1 MSLGDVKAALAA
13 LPEDERA
20 ELIKLLEQLDR
31 ATKGKVERDN
41 FAAFRSLM
49 YPDYVDGAHLR
60 IMADAFQRVAEG
72 KLKRLIVT
80 LPPRHMKSVQCSVL
94 FPAWFIGRY
103 PKKKIM
109 QVSNTAELAQGFGR
123 QVKNMIQSR
132 EYRDVFPD
140 VKLAADST
148 AAGRWNT
155 NKGGEYYAVGMGG
168 ALAGRGADCA
178 YFRCKVETQHG
189 MKEISD
195 VRVGDKVRG
204 YNHATGK
211 AVWTTVRAVSTQRKP
226 NNFVKFGDAILTP
239 EHRVWTSKNGY
250 VEVSSLLQDFS
261 SLSERSREK
270 QETPQSERSN
280 LLQQSV
286 LSGLQTVQ
294 GLRMWRDQSSE
305 CEILQGVLSEGQARV
320 SDVRVLPIKI
330 FDAISGGSALAQS
343 RASSQVLQSEVLRQS
358 QIGKSSYNFAA
369 RLLRHLLSAINR
381 EKIEVLQP
389 KMLLG
394 KESKNDR
401 IFWLLE
407 CSKTKNKKKIFWGL
421 RSLRK
426 GKAENRGSPH
436 RSQLVKSLGF
446 ESGDF
451 VRQLPSPLS
460 SSDIGVCAND
470 LARLLPKPSSEDDQL
485 VVDIQT
491 DTHNF
496 FLEGVLVHNCLIID
510 DPHSESEALA
520 AESGDQSIYDK
531 AFHWYMLA
539 RQRLQPGGA
548 IIICVTRWS
557 QRDLVAQILKAEKE
571 RGEAEWEV
579 IDFPAILPSGKQ
591 LWPEFWSLKEL
602 NAVKNELPIHRWSAQ
617 YQQNPVSVGAALI
630 KSNWWRKW
638 DIDERGKLPEMEY
651 IIQSWDTATTANT
664 RSNFSACTTWG
675 MFYARG
681 PGGRDYPQFILLD
694 AFRAR
699 LEFPDL
705 KQKAKELNSKFKPD
719 ALLIENTAQGTSLI
733 PELRLAGLPVT
744 PFNPG
749 RVKNDKILRV
759 NGVSDIFK
767 SGQIWYVPSKQ
778 AEEVIA
784 QFEAFPNSGDGD
796 DYVDSC
802 TQAIA
807 TARAGG
813 VIRLER
819 DEDWTEDSQSK
830 PGNRYYSVF

>member
-1 MSLGDVKAALAA
+1 MSMGDVKAALAA

-31 ATKGKVERDN
+31 ATKGKVEREN
-41 FAAFRSLM
+41 FASFRSLM

-132 EYRDVFPD
+132 EYKDVFPD

-155 NKGGEYYAVGMGG
+155 NKNGEYYAVGMGG
-168 ALAGRGADCA
+168 SLAGRGAD
-178 YFRCKVETQHG
+178 
-189 MKEISD
+189 
-195 VRVGDKVRG
+195 
-204 YNHATGK
+204 
-211 AVWTTVRAVSTQRKP
+211 
-226 NNFVKFGDAILTP
+226 IL
-239 EHRVWTSKNGY
+239 V
-250 VEVSSLLQDFS
+250 
-261 SLSERSREK
+261 
-270 QETPQSERSN
+270 
-280 LLQQSV
+280 
-286 LSGLQTVQ
+286 
-294 GLRMWRDQSSE
+294 
-305 CEILQGVLSEGQARV
+305 
-320 SDVRVLPIKI
+320 
-330 FDAISGGSALAQS
+330 
-343 RASSQVLQSEVLRQS
+343 
-358 QIGKSSYNFAA
+358 
-369 RLLRHLLSAINR
+369 
-381 EKIEVLQP
+381 
-389 KMLLG
+389 
-394 KESKNDR
+394 
-401 IFWLLE
+401 
-407 CSKTKNKKKIFWGL
+407 
-421 RSLRK
+421 
-426 GKAENRGSPH
+426 
-436 RSQLVKSLGF
+436 
-446 ESGDF
+446 
-451 VRQLPSPLS
+451 
-460 SSDIGVCAND
+460 
-470 LARLLPKPSSEDDQL
+470 
-485 VVDIQT
+485 
-491 DTHNF
+491 
-496 FLEGVLVHNCLIID
+496 ID
-510 DPHSESEALA
+510 DPHCLEINTEIPTPLGFVKMKDLKVGDFVFGPDGKPTEILWKSEPIEKELYEVRTSDGEVIKTDDGHLWTVRTQLEKRKKYKTIKTSDLVELTQKAGHYLPPVSPVEYKEKFLPIDPWILGAWLGDGTSSLGRMTSSPEDAPHMRGMFEARGYKTTDQACKYSFGVLGMRRELIQNNLLNNKHIPSEYFTASPKQRLDLLRGLMDTDGNVNENGSCFFDNQNKKLVDGVVEIVRSLGVKCSFSSHMEKNRYGAPPKETYRAAFKMVDCFTLKRKLERCRPLSRPGRSISVKKTQDVGFVQCIRVARNDSLFLAGRGYVVTHNCEAEALA
-520 AESGDQSIYDK
+520 AEAGDQSVYDK
-531 AFHWYMLA
+531 AYHWYMLA

-571 RGEAEWEV
+571 RGESEWEV

-602 NAVKNELPIHRWSAQ
+602 NAVKDELPIHRWSAQ
-617 YQQNPVSVGAALI
+617 YQQNPVSIGAALI

-681 PGGRDYPQFILLD
+681 PGGKDYPQFILLD

-705 KQKAKELNSKFKPD
+705 KQKAKELNAKFKPD

-778 AEEVIA
+778 ADEVIA

>member
-1 MSLGDVKAALAA
+1 MSMGDVKAALAA

-31 ATKGKVERDN
+31 ATKGKVEREN

-132 EYRDVFPD
+132 EYKDVFPD

-168 ALAGRGADCA
+168 ALAGRGAD
-178 YFRCKVETQHG
+178 
-189 MKEISD
+189 
-195 VRVGDKVRG
+195 
-204 YNHATGK
+204 
-211 AVWTTVRAVSTQRKP
+211 
-226 NNFVKFGDAILTP
+226 
-239 EHRVWTSKNGY
+239 
-250 VEVSSLLQDFS
+250 
-261 SLSERSREK
+261 
-270 QETPQSERSN
+270 
-280 LLQQSV
+280 
-286 LSGLQTVQ
+286 
-294 GLRMWRDQSSE
+294 
-305 CEILQGVLSEGQARV
+305 
-320 SDVRVLPIKI
+320 
-330 FDAISGGSALAQS
+330 AL
-343 RASSQVLQSEVLRQS
+343 V
-358 QIGKSSYNFAA
+358 
-369 RLLRHLLSAINR
+369 
-381 EKIEVLQP
+381 
-389 KMLLG
+389 
-394 KESKNDR
+394 
-401 IFWLLE
+401 
-407 CSKTKNKKKIFWGL
+407 
-421 RSLRK
+421 
-426 GKAENRGSPH
+426 
-436 RSQLVKSLGF
+436 
-446 ESGDF
+446 
-451 VRQLPSPLS
+451 
-460 SSDIGVCAND
+460 
-470 LARLLPKPSSEDDQL
+470 
-485 VVDIQT
+485 
-491 DTHNF
+491 
-496 FLEGVLVHNCLIID
+496 ID
-510 DPHSESEALA
+510 DPHSEAEALA
-520 AESGDQSIYDK
+520 SEGGDQSIYDK

-571 RGEAEWEV
+571 RGESEWEV

-602 NAVKNELPIHRWSAQ
+602 NAVKDELPIHRWSAQ
-617 YQQNPVSVGAALI
+617 YQQNPVSIGAALI

-681 PGGRDYPQFILLD
+681 PGGKDYPQFILLD

-705 KQKAKELNSKFKPD
+705 KQKAKELNAKFKPD

-778 AEEVIA
+778 ADEVIA